1 MEAGRHLRV
10 RRFCVVAALALALPG
25 VSLASDATSPQV
37 RALAARASQDPAA
50 LAELRRIDRVD
61 GVRMDLGRA
70 LKGTAGRSLDARLRV
85 LAAGPAGV
93 PAATGPARDEARSI
107 LAQRRYRGS
116 SVPRPLHGFLH
127 WLGRKFAFVGD
138 AFNWLAD
145 LIPGADATL
154 WTILG
159 ALLVGGAVAVVSRL
173 ARRRAA
179 RQIAGV
185 EARAQRAIDPAELE
199 RLAGEAERR
208 GELEAAIRLRF
219 RAGLLRLAG
228 ARAIPRRDSITTRE
242 VRRTL
247 RLPEFDSL
255 AADFDEIVYG
265 RRDPQERDVEA
276 ARRDW
281 PQVLAKAGS
290 H

>member
-1 MEAGRHLRV
+1 M
-10 RRFCVVAALALALPG
+10 RRICVLAALALALPG
-25 VSLASDATSPQV
+25 VAAASDATSAQV
-37 RALAARASQDPAA
+37 RALASRASHDPSA
-50 LAELRRIDRVD
+50 LAQLRRIDRVD

-70 LKGTAGRSLDARLRV
+70 LQGSPGRSLDARLRV
-85 LAAGPAGV
+85 LAGGAAGAPV
-93 PAATGPARDEARSI
+93 RTGPARDEARSI

-127 WLGRKFAFVGD
+127 WLGQKFAFVGR
-138 AFNWLAD
+138 AFDWLAG
-145 LIPGADATL
+145 LIPGGDATL
-154 WTILG
+154 WTVLG
-159 ALLVGGAVAVVSRL
+159 ALLVGGAVAVVSQL

-179 RQIAGV
+179 GQIAGV
-185 EARAQRAIDPAELE
+185 EARTQPAVDPAELE
-199 RLAGEAERR
+199 RLAVEAERR
-208 GELEAAIRLRF
+208 GDLEGAIRLRF
-219 RAGLLRLAG
+219 RAGLLRLARV
-228 ARAIPRRDSITTRE
+228 RAIPRRDSLTTRE

-265 RRDPQERDVEA
+265 RRNPRERDVEA

-290 H
+290 R

>member
-1 MEAGRHLRV
+1 V
-10 RRFCVVAALALALPG
+10 RRICIVAALALALPG
-25 VSLASDATSPQV
+25 VASASDATSAQV
-37 RALAARASQDPAA
+37 RALAARASQEPAA
-50 LAELRRIDRVD
+50 LAELKRIDRVD

-70 LKGTAGRSLDARLRV
+70 LQGARGHSLDARLRV
-85 LAAGPAGV
+85 LAAGSAGV
-93 PAATGPARDEARSI
+93 AGAAGPVRDEARSI

-127 WLGRKFAFVGD
+127 WLGKKFAFVGH

-145 LIPGADATL
+145 LIPGGDATL
-154 WTILG
+154 WTTLA
-159 ALLVGGAVAVVSRL
+159 ALLVGGAVALVSRL

-179 RQIAGV
+179 GQIAGL
-185 EARAQRAIDPAELE
+185 EARAQPALDPAELE
-199 RLAGEAERR
+199 RLAVEAELR
-208 GELEAAIRLRF
+208 GDLESAIRLRF
-219 RAGLLRLAG
+219 RAGLLRLAR

-255 AADFDEIVYG
+255 ARAFDEIVYG
-265 RRDPQERDVEA
+265 RRDPRERDIEA

>member
-1 MEAGRHLRV
+1 M
-10 RRFCVVAALALALPG
+10 RRIVAVAALALALPG
-25 VSLASDATSPQV
+25 VASASDATSAQV
-37 RALAARASQDPAA
+37 RTLAARASQDPAA

-70 LKGTAGRSLDARLRV
+70 LQGGPGRSLEARLRV
-85 LAAGPAGV
+85 LAASSAGV
-93 PAATGPARDEARSI
+93 AGAATPAREEARSI

-127 WLGRKFAFVGD
+127 WLGQKFAFVGH
-138 AFNWLAD
+138 AFDWLAG
-145 LIPGADATL
+145 LIPGGDATL

-159 ALLVGGAVAVVSRL
+159 ALLVVGAAVVVSRL
-173 ARRRAA
+173 ARRRAGA
-179 RQIAGV
+179 QIARV
-185 EARAQRAIDPAELE
+185 EARGQAAVDPAELE
-199 RLAGEAERR
+199 RLAVEAEGR
-208 GELEAAIRLRF
+208 GELETAIRLRF
-219 RAGLLRLAG
+219 RAGLLRLAR
-228 ARAIPRRDSITTRE
+228 ARAIPRQDSITTRE

-265 RRDPQERDVEA
+265 RRHPLERDVES

-290 H
+290 R

>member
-1 MEAGRHLRV
+1 M
-10 RRFCVVAALALALPG
+10 RRLFVVAALALALPG
-25 VSLASDATSPQV
+25 VAAAADATSAQV

-50 LAELRRIDRVD
+50 LAELKRIDRVD

-70 LKGTAGRSLDARLRV
+70 LQGGPGRSLDARLRV
-85 LAAGPAGV
+85 LATGVAGAPGAAGPAQ
-93 PAATGPARDEARSI
+93 DEARAI

-127 WLGRKFAFVGD
+127 WLGQKFAFVGS

-145 LIPGADATL
+145 LIPGGDATL

-173 ARRRAA
+173 ARRRASG
-179 RQIAGV
+179 QIAGV
-185 EARAQRAIDPAELE
+185 EARAQPAIDPAELE
-199 RLAGEAERR
+199 RLALEAERR
-208 GELEAAIRLRF
+208 GDLEAAIRLRF
-219 RAGLLRLAG
+219 RAGLLRLAR

-255 AADFDEIVYG
+255 AATFDEIVYG
-265 RRDPQERDVEA
+265 RRDPRERDVEA

-290 H
+290 R